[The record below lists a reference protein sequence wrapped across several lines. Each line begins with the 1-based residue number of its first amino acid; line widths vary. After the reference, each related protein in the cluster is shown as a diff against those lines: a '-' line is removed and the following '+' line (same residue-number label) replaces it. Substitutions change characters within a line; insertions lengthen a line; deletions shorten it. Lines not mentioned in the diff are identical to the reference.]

1 MSNSLN
7 LINSLYLS
15 PPCTWIERK
24 SEFCNEE
31 DFLVDGALTGLASS
45 ADVDFGFGSD
55 NMKKILKVVEA
66 GGQQKEDG
74 GSNNEGGGSE
84 W

>member
-1 MSNSLN
+1 MGKRFVFDILDA
-7 LINSLYLS
+7 
-15 PPCTWIERK
+15 CRK

-66 GGQQKEDG
+66 SKKSVENDSNDNTGDG
-74 GSNNEGGGSE
+74 GGDG